1 MSTVPESILRSP
13 PEILRKS
20 PEKEAGDD
28 SDPQYPSVS
37 KGRDGANVKTLDLES
52 NVGQEILRNLSSETP
67 STAYSSGINSLDLLM
82 EIYPSISETGSN
94 HGDSQKED
102 NENTVIHV
110 NHSKD
115 SNENM
120 SFFSLASH
128 RSMVSQWLEDK
139 PFDEESLRA
148 LSEILSERGESL
160 ENVFSKGFDRQ
171 EEYILPPANYP
182 GKVAEQ
188 PVDEKGDT
196 EKASANTRSA
206 SPMMNTLTVEFIE
219 EPNESVNR
227 SYQQKKLSKKKSTY
241 GKFWWVWVL
250 CALILLAVA
259 ILLGFMTSRI
269 IHQKRLQNQAA
280 AASSDSESDE
290 STPSGPPFNITDDRP
305 WGDLIT
311 YFDPIPDEV
320 FPFGLCAGDCNRDA
334 DCAEG
339 LVCYQRGANDPVPY
353 CYDGENDATRTD
365 YCTYPTFTGEM
376 PGSEECVTSNVS
388 VTQECFLSTDNVIV
402 VKFQNCD
409 PQDGDWIGLYPNGT
423 AFDYGTETELAADDY
438 INWSYTCGTNECIE
452 SPLNNAIG
460 LPTDHNN
467 GFDYPSLA
475 VYLLRD
481 SAEGPPF
488 TILAK
493 SEPFVPTEVCQLS
506 EVSTP

>member
-1 MSTVPESILRSP
+1 MSSAPESILRSP

-28 SDPQYPSVS
+28 SDPQYPSAS
-37 KGRDGANVKTLDLES
+37 KDQDGANVKTFES

-82 EIYPSISETGSN
+82 EIYPSISESGSN
-94 HGDSQKED
+94 HGDSQNED

-128 RSMVSQWLEDK
+128 RTMVSQWLEDK

-171 EEYILPPANYP
+171 EEYILPPANYTRKFA
-182 GKVAEQ
+182 GQ
-188 PVDEKGDT
+188 SVDEKGDT
-196 EKASANTRSA
+196 KKASANTRSA
-206 SPMMNTLTVEFIE
+206 SPMMSTLTVEFIE

-227 SYQQKKLSKKKSTY
+227 SYQQKKLSNKKSSS
-241 GKFWWVWVL
+241 GKFCWVWVL

-269 IHQKRLQNQAA
+269 IHEKRLQNQAT
-280 AASSDSESDE
+280 AASGNGE
-290 STPSGPPFNITDDRP
+290 STPSSPPFNMTDDRP
-305 WGDLIT
+305 WGTLIT
-311 YFDPIPDEV
+311 YFDPIPEEV
-320 FPFGLCAGDCNRDA
+320 FPLGLCAGDCDRDA

-353 CYDGENDATRTD
+353 CYDGENDASRND
-365 YCTYPTFTGEM
+365 YCTYPSFTGEM
-376 PGSEECVTSNVS
+376 PGSESEPEECVTSVS

-402 VKFQNCD
+402 VNFQNCD

-423 AFDYGTETELAADDY
+423 TLDYGTTTELAAEDY
-438 INWSYTCGTNECIE
+438 INWAYTCGTNDCSD
-452 SPLNNAIG
+452 SPFNNAIG
-460 LPTDHNN
+460 LPTEHNN
-467 GFDYPSLA
+467 GFDIPLLA

-488 TILAK
+488 TIVAK
-493 SEPFVPTEVCQLS
+493 SEPFVPTEIC
-506 EVSTP
+506 E